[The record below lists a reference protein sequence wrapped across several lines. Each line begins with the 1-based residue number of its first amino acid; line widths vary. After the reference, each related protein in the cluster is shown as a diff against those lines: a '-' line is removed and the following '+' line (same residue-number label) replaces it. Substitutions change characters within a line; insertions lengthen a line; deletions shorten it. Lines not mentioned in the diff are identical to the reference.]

1 MKKVLWALMAL
12 VLITTPTLAEL
23 PQQPGSALFDMK
35 KAQKEIEI
43 DGTSPGRIAALPGIS
58 EFKNEI
64 YFFFFEDLRLVDV
77 FLGLAGKNSITP
89 A

>member
-1 MKKVLWALMAL
+1 M
-12 VLITTPTLAEL
+12 LIVVIP
-23 PQQPGSALFDMK
+23 SK
-35 KAQKEIEI
+35 RKA
-43 DGTSPGRIAALPGIS
+43 GNGRIAALPGIS